1 MDEIKQTINTLR
13 DSCDSLDQL
22 NANLVGAYQ
31 QLEQLLTSIE
41 KYIID
46 LIVEQ
51 MNLQNHG

>member
-22 NANLVGAYQ
+22 NTNLVGAYQ